1 MFIFS
6 CKGDIDKTLVFGW
19 GGNKKLNPKAEDA
32 KVRGQGRLGWIE
44 YHPCAPQRKSKYK

>member
-1 MFIFS
+1 MFIFFS
-6 CKGDIDKTLVFGW
+6 KGDIDKTLVFGR
-19 GGNKKLNPKAEDA
+19 GGNKKLNPKAGDA